1 MSLRRKVLLRI
12 YALIVLMIFAM
23 SATYYYLFTRDIR
36 ERSQQSISTAMTMI
50 LDDFATK
57 AHDIPLQIDQFL
69 ENSVSKP
76 LYTLQLIE
84 QEFDLTDKES
94 ALWSVKKSMTY
105 VDAIASRMRDFA
117 GLMDAAEIVIY
128 NRQGKLLTIYRNE
141 AGTSATGALIPGV
154 TEQTFVELHPGDRW
168 YATMQTIDEIPTRPL
183 LDNLATRYAGTAPD
197 GLRVELS
204 PFHTALALKFTTP
217 IIERGELQ
225 GICVVQRAIQTK
237 DVTRYARLAGA
248 EVNIFAGDQLSV
260 GTLPAFHALSENQRS
275 IPQTLNFAVLPL
287 VPVIRFSEMAVQGTS
302 YYQGTLTFGD
312 QRSQTGAITV
322 HFPRSL
328 EEKQKKNF
336 VRAVFGIAIIFS
348 ALAVLEALGLSSAI
362 VQPIMRLVN
371 AMSEMKRG
379 NMNVAATV
387 ESSDEIGL
395 LADSFNG
402 MITQIRDDFQQIDEQ
417 RQRLE
422 QQNAELKRLD
432 KMKDQFLSN
441 TSHELRTPLNGIAGL
456 ADAMLSG
463 ADGPLNPEERKHVRM
478 ILQSSQRLS
487 HLVNSLL
494 DFSKVRSKTLELH
507 IRPFPLPE
515 VVDVAL
521 TFLRPQADEKGLEL
535 RMDFPKNLP
544 EVYGDIDKVEQILT
558 NLLGN
563 AVKFTREGSVTV
575 SARQEGDM
583 VKILVRDTGIGIQRE
598 AQERIFSPFEQADGS
613 TTREFGGTGLGLAIS
628 KELVK
633 LHHGEIGVIS
643 EPGAG
648 SEFYFTLPAGETVWN
663 SENDGV
669 SETAGTAVSAPAFEG
684 TPVFRESET
693 PLAFQISG
701 KGRRILVIDD
711 DPTNVEVLK
720 VQLEHAGFEV
730 WKASD
735 GKEAFDVVNGYT
747 VDLILCDVM
756 MPLVDGYTFA
766 MRMRERENFKNIPLI
781 FVSAKTQKADIIKG
795 YQAGAIDYLTKPVE
809 SDELLFKV
817 NAIINSQQSHRA
829 ASYAGA
835 GSDTFY
841 DTDEDKEHQF
851 MTAQRGNGE
860 KILVVDDEPI
870 NVEVVKAHLT
880 QYNYQVVTASDG
892 LKALELLDREKPELV
907 LLDLMMPKMSG
918 FKVCKIIRREKG
930 LTELPIIMLTA
941 KSNVYDKIY
950 GLNIG
955 ASDYLVKPFDKEELL
970 SRIYVLLSLSALQKQ
985 LVETN
990 LGLQVE
996 VVERRQAEEA
1006 LRQLNEELE
1015 QRVLTRTA
1023 DLQASLDML
1032 TQTQRQL
1039 VQSEKIAALG
1049 ELVAGMAHELNTPLG
1064 VCITAASHL
1073 QDRTHDIES
1082 HYTQGQMR
1090 RSDMERFLQISRQS
1104 LEMLMT
1110 NLTHM
1115 SQQIQSF
1122 KQVAVNETHAERRR
1136 FSVRDVLENTI
1147 RTMQDRLTAA
1157 RHHLTISG
1165 GESVFMESYPGAFSH
1180 VMSSLLMNSLTHAY
1194 PLESK
1199 PGELCFEIAEADGS
1213 IMVRYADD
1221 GCGIPPEHLSRLFQP
1236 FFTTA
1241 RSTSSGLGLHIVY
1254 NLVTHKMRGSIR
1266 CESEVGKGTTF
1277 IIELPGIARPPADL

>member
-12 YALIVLMIFAM
+12 YALIVLMIIAM

-36 ERSQQSISTAMTMI
+36 ERSQQSISTALTMI
-50 LDDFATK
+50 LDDFSTK
-57 AHDIPLQIDQFL
+57 AHDIPLQINQSL

-76 LYTLQLIE
+76 LYTLQLVE
-84 QEFDLTDKES
+84 QELDPADKES

-105 VDAIASRMRDFA
+105 IDAIASRMRDFA
-117 GLMDAAEIVIY
+117 GLVEAAEIVIY
-128 NRQGKLLTIYRNE
+128 NRQGKLLTIYRNDAE
-141 AGTSATGALIPGV
+141 IMTTGALIPGLNAADAFV
-154 TEQTFVELHPGDRW
+154 TLNPGDRW

-183 LDNLATRYAGTAPD
+183 LDNLSTTYAEPVPERS
-197 GLRVELS
+197 RVELS
-204 PFHTALALKFTTP
+204 QFQTSLALKFTTP

-225 GICVVQRAIQTK
+225 GICVVQRAIQKK
-237 DVTRYARLAGA
+237 DVARYARLAGA
-248 EVNIFAGDQLSV
+248 EVNIFAGTQLSV
-260 GTLPAFHALSENQRS
+260 GTLPAFHILPDEQRN
-275 IPQTLNFAVLPL
+275 IPQELNFAVLPL

-312 QRSQTGAITV
+312 QHSQTGAMTI
-322 HFPRSL
+322 HYPRSL

-336 VRAVFGIAIIFS
+336 VRVVFGIAVIFS
-348 ALAVLEALGLSSAI
+348 VLAVIEALGLSSAI
-362 VQPIMRLVN
+362 VQPIMRLAD

-379 NMNVAATV
+379 NMRIVAKV

-402 MITQIRDDFQQIDEQ
+402 MITQINDDFHQIDEQ

-456 ADAMLSG
+456 ADALLSG
-463 ADGPLNPEERKHVRM
+463 VDGPLNTEERKHVRM
-478 ILQSSQRLS
+478 ILQSSKRLS

-494 DFSKVRSKTLELH
+494 DFSKIRSQKLELH
-507 IRPFPLPE
+507 IRPFPLQE
-515 VVDVAL
+515 VVEVAL
-521 TFLRPQADEKGLEL
+521 AFLRPQADEKGLAL
-535 RMDFPKNLP
+535 RMDFPENLP
-544 EVYGDIDKVEQILT
+544 EVHGDIDKVEQIVT

-563 AVKFTREGSVTV
+563 AVKFTREGTVTV
-575 SARQEGDM
+575 SARQEGMM
-583 VKILVRDTGIGIQRE
+583 VKISVKDTGIGISRE

-628 KELVK
+628 KELVE

-648 SEFYFTLPAGETVWN
+648 SEFYFTLPAGDTVWEHEA
-663 SENDGV
+663 SGAQEV
-669 SETAGTAVSAPAFEG
+669 AATVVQPPRFI
-684 TPVFRESET
+684 ET
-693 PLAFQISG
+693 PALPELEAAFQISG
-701 KGRRILVIDD
+701 KGRRVLVIDD

-720 VQLEHAGFEV
+720 TQLEHVGFEV

-766 MRMRERENFKNIPLI
+766 MRMRERENLKNIPLI
-781 FVSAKTQKADIIKG
+781 FVSAKTQKADIVKG

-817 NAIINSQQSHRA
+817 NAIINAQQHRA
-829 ASYAGA
+829 AYRTGA
-835 GSDTFY
+835 VVGLPDTY
-841 DTDEDKEHQF
+841 YETDEDKEHQF
-851 MTAQRGNGE
+851 AVAQRGNGE

-870 NVEVVKAHLT
+870 NVEVIKAHLT
-880 QYNYQVVTASDG
+880 QYNYQVITASDG
-892 LKALELLDREKPELV
+892 LKALELLEREKPELV

-918 FKVCKIIRREKG
+918 FKLCKIIRREKG
-930 LTELPIIMLTA
+930 FADLPVIMLTA
-941 KSNVYDKIY
+941 KSNLYDKIY

-970 SRIYVLLSLSALQKQ
+970 TRIYVLLSLSALQQQ

-990 LGLQVE
+990 IGLQAE

-1015 QRVLTRTA
+1015 ERVLARTA

-1032 TQTQRQL
+1032 KQTQRQL

-1049 ELVAGMAHELNTPLG
+1049 ELVAGMAHEINTPLG

-1073 QDRTHDIES
+1073 QDRSRDLES
-1082 HYTQGQMR
+1082 HYAHGQMR
-1090 RSDMERFLQISRQS
+1090 RSEMERFWQISQQS

-1110 NLTHM
+1110 NLTHI
-1115 SQQIQSF
+1115 SQQIQTF
-1122 KQVAVNETHAERRR
+1122 KQVAVNETHVEQRR
-1136 FSVRDVLENTI
+1136 FAVREMLENALFSI
-1147 RTMQDRLTAA
+1147 KNDLTAA
-1157 RHHLTISG
+1157 SHRLTISG
-1165 GESVFMESYPGAFSH
+1165 GESVAMESYPGAFSH
-1180 VMSSLLMNSLTHAY
+1180 VMNSLIMNSLTHAY
-1194 PLESK
+1194 PSTHV
-1199 PGELCFEIAEADGS
+1199 PGELRIDITEADDS
-1213 IMVRYADD
+1213 IIVRYADN
-1221 GCGIPPEHLSRLFQP
+1221 GCGISPEHLSRLFQP
-1236 FFTTA
+1236 FFTTS
-1241 RSTSSGLGLHIVY
+1241 RGTNTGLGLHIVY
-1254 NLVTHKMRGSIR
+1254 NLVTHKMRGNIR
-1266 CESEVGKGTTF
+1266 CESEVGKGTAF
-1277 IIELPGIARPPADL
+1277 IIELPKAIR

>member
-12 YALIVLMIFAM
+12 YALTIVMIIAI

-57 AHDIPLQIDQFL
+57 AHDIPLQINQFL
-69 ENSVSKP
+69 ENSVLKP

-84 QEFDLTDKES
+84 QEFDQTDKES
-94 ALWSVKKSMTY
+94 LLWSVKKSMTY

-117 GLMDAAEIVIY
+117 GLVEAAEIIIY
-128 NRQGKLLTIYRNE
+128 GRQGKLLTIYRNE
-141 AGTSATGALIPGV
+141 AGTMTTGALIPGMLD
-154 TEQTFVELHPGDRW
+154 QTFVELHPGDRW
-168 YATMQTIDEIPTRPL
+168 YASMQAIDEIPIRPL
-183 LDNLATRYAGTAPD
+183 LEHLSPIYTEPAPEQ
-197 GLRVELS
+197 LRVELGQ
-204 PFHTALALKFTTP
+204 FHASLALKFTMP

-225 GICVVQRAIQTK
+225 GICVVQRVIQAK
-237 DVTRYARLAGA
+237 DATRYARLAGA

-260 GTLPAFHALSENQRS
+260 GTLPEFKAVPEAQRGA
-275 IPQTLNFAVLPL
+275 PQMLNFAMLPL
-287 VPVIRFSEMAVQGTS
+287 VPVIRFSEMAVLGTS

-312 QRSQTGAITV
+312 QRSQIGAISV

-336 VRAVFGIAIIFS
+336 IRAMFGIAIIFS
-348 ALAVLEALGLSSAI
+348 VLAVIEALGLSSAI
-362 VQPIMRLVN
+362 VQPIMRLAE

-379 NMNVAATV
+379 NMNISAKV

-395 LADSFNG
+395 LADAFNG
-402 MITQIRDDFQQIDEQ
+402 MITQINNDFHQIDEQ

-456 ADAMLSG
+456 ADALLSG
-463 ADGPLNPEERKHVRM
+463 ADGQLNAEERKHVRM
-478 ILQSSQRLS
+478 ILQSSKRLS

-494 DFSKVRSKTLELH
+494 DFSKIRSHKQELR

-515 VVDVAL
+515 VAEVAL
-521 TFLRPQADEKGLEL
+521 AFLRPQADEKGLEL
-535 RMDFPKNLP
+535 RMDFPENLP
-544 EVYGDIDKVEQILT
+544 EVYGDIDKVEQIIT

-563 AVKFTREGSVTV
+563 AVKFTRQGSVTI
-575 SARQEGDM
+575 SARQEGSM
-583 VKILVRDTGIGIQRE
+583 VKILVKDTGIGIPRE

-628 KELVK
+628 KELVE

-648 SEFYFTLPAGETVWN
+648 SEFYVTLPAGETVW
-663 SENDGV
+663 ERD
-669 SETAGTAVSAPAFEG
+669 AVSAQEEAAAVVQPLHVVETPAL
-684 TPVFRESET
+684 PESEA
-693 PLAFQISG
+693 AFQISG
-701 KGRRILVIDD
+701 KGRRVLVIDD

-720 VQLEHAGFEV
+720 TQLEHVGFEV

-766 MRMRERENFKNIPLI
+766 MRMRERENLKNIPLI
-781 FVSAKTQKADIIKG
+781 FVSAKTQKADIVKG
-795 YQAGAIDYLTKPVE
+795 YQAGAVDYLTKPVE

-817 NAIINSQQSHRA
+817 NAIINTQQHRA
-829 ASYAGA
+829 AYRAGA
-835 GSDTFY
+835 VIGQPDTFY
-841 DTDEDKEHQF
+841 ETDEDKEHQF
-851 MTAQRGNGE
+851 TVAQRGNGE

-870 NVEVVKAHLT
+870 NVEVIKTHLT

-892 LKALELLDREKPELV
+892 LKALELLEREKPELV

-918 FKVCKIIRREKG
+918 FKLCKIIRREKG
-930 LTELPIIMLTA
+930 LTDLPIIMLTA
-941 KSNVYDKIY
+941 KSNLYDKIY

-970 SRIYVLLSLSALQKQ
+970 TRIYVLLSLSALQQQ

-990 LGLQVE
+990 IGLQAE
-996 VVERRQAEEA
+996 IVERRQAEEA
-1006 LRQLNEELE
+1006 LRRLNEELE
-1015 QRVLTRTA
+1015 ERVSARTA
-1023 DLQASLDML
+1023 DLQTSLDML
-1032 TQTQRQL
+1032 KQTQQQL

-1064 VCITAASHL
+1064 VCITSASHL
-1073 QDRTHDIES
+1073 QDRTHEIKS
-1082 HYTQGQMR
+1082 HYQQGQMR
-1090 RSDMERFLQISRQS
+1090 RSEIERFWHVSYQS
-1104 LEMLMT
+1104 LEMLMQ
-1110 NLTHM
+1110 NLKRM
-1115 SQQIQSF
+1115 STQIQTF
-1122 KQVAVNETHAERRR
+1122 KQVAVNDTHVEQRR
-1136 FSVRDVLENTI
+1136 FVVREVLDTALLS
-1147 RTMQDRLTAA
+1147 MKDRLAA
-1157 RHHLTISG
+1157 AHHHLTVSG
-1165 GESVFMESYPGAFSH
+1165 GDALFLESSPGAFSH
-1180 VMSSLLMNSLTHAY
+1180 VVSSLVMNSLLHAY
-1194 PLESK
+1194 PPEGAE
-1199 PGELCFEIAEADGS
+1199 GELRFDIAEADDA
-1213 IMVRYADD
+1213 ITVRYADD

-1241 RSTSSGLGLHIVY
+1241 RSTSTGLGLHIVY

-1277 IIELPGIARPPADL
+1277 IIHLPKVPSAALTH